1 MTAPSD
7 ELLVDMKQR
16 LEYARSNTTHFRGRS
31 ELWYNATMIA
41 SILATCLGGAG
52 LFGGGQVAQ
61 PIANATR
68 SEHRAAPDTDRLIAA
83 NDSKIKIEDE
93 LTPADFERAWR
104 WICGVTALSTTL
116 AAFANAL
123 QKKNA
128 VHFAQSLERQG
139 VLDALVQSLK
149 YHVPTKK
156 ELADAI
162 DDFQSCITKYQLY
175 LSPPESTGNTSG
187 LVR

>member
-7 ELLVDMKQR
+7 ELLVDIKQR
-16 LEYARSNTTHFRGRS
+16 LEYARSNTKHFRSRS

-52 LFGGGQVAQ
+52 LVGGGQVAQ

-68 SEHRAAPDTDRLIAA
+68 PEQKVAPDTGQPAA
-83 NDSKIKIEDE
+83 PTDSQTKPESE

-104 WICGVTALSTTL
+104 WICGITALSTTL
-116 AAFANAL
+116 AAIANSL

-128 VHFAQSLERQG
+128 VHFAQSLECQG
-139 VLDALVQSLK
+139 ILDALVQSLK
-149 YHVPTKK
+149 YHVPTKS
-156 ELADAI
+156 ELANAK
-162 DDFQSCITKYQLY
+162 DDFQGCIKKYQLY
-175 LSPPESTGNTSG
+175 LTPPAKAG
-187 LVR
+187 